1 MATLLQYQRFQGARG
16 GACFW
21 YHRGA
26 TITALNQELS
36 SQDAQITDTMFF
48 TVVMLLYVEV
58 LVVLPT
64 ELIWPYGLT

>member
-1 MATLLQYQRFQGARG
+1 MATLLQFQRFQGAPG

-26 TITALNQELS
+26 AITALNQELQN
-36 SQDAQITDTMFF
+36 QDAKITDTMFF

-58 LVVLPT
+58 LHILS
-64 ELIWPYGLT
+64 